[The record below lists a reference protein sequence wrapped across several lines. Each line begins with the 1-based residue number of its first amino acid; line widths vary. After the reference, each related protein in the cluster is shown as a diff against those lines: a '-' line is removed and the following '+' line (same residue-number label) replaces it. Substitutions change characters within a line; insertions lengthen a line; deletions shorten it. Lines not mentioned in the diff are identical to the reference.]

1 MAIDKNKLIKVRNRY
16 DGTVGYDVPD
26 MSIPH
31 RNYYP
36 KETKEVTFEE
46 LEKVA
51 ATPQGR
57 VVLKDYLIIEDR
69 EAANELLNNV
79 EPEYYYTEEDVKKLL
94 MTPYNYDA
102 FLDCLDFAPDGVID
116 MIKDLAVSLP
126 LTDSVKMQYILE
138 KTGFNVKS
146 AIDVANA
153 KTGAEEDAEKEGKVI
168 SKVEDVAPR
177 RRVAVPTV
185 DSKSQRRVVI
195 TKD

>member
-138 KTGFNVKS
+138 KTGFDVKS
-146 AIDVANA
+146 AIEIANA
-153 KTGAEEDAEKEGKVI
+153 KTGAEEDAEKEGKTAT
-168 SKVEDVAPR
+168 KEHAPAPK
-177 RRVAVPTV
+177 RRVAAPVEPQ
-185 DSKSQRRVVI
+185 SQRRVVI
-195 TKD
+195 KKD